1 MKNLMRRRYAFL
13 LIVLVM
19 VVAALVIPLASKSKQ
34 AHAISPATPG
44 WSILGRPTVSAKF
57 INRVLAAYHSPA
69 ANTGQALYDDG
80 VMYGIDPA
88 FALAFFLHES
98 TFGTAGIAQV
108 TRSLGNIR
116 CTPGYPSCYQG
127 FRQYSTWQDGYI
139 DWYKLIRSVYVTQW
153 GLTTVDQII
162 PVYAP
167 SSDNNNVQAYIAA
180 VEHAVTTWR
189 SRQVIVY

>member
-1 MKNLMRRRYAFL
+1 
-13 LIVLVM
+13 
-19 VVAALVIPLASKSKQ
+19 VVAALVIPLASMGIH
-34 AHAISPATPG
+34 AHAASSTARG
-44 WSILGRPTVSAKF
+44 WNVVGRPTVSANF

-69 ANTGQALYDDG
+69 VNTGQALYADG

-88 FALAFFLHES
+88 FALAFFLEES
-98 TFGTAGIAQV
+98 NFGTAGIAQV
-108 TRSLGNIR
+108 THSLGNIR

-127 FRQYSTWQDGYI
+127 FRQYSTWQDGYL
-139 DWYKLIRSVYVTQW
+139 DWYKLIRNVYATQW

-167 SSDNNNVQAYIAA
+167 SSDNNNVQAYIAT

-189 SRQVIVY
+189 SRQLIVS

>member
-1 MKNLMRRRYAFL
+1 MLA
-13 LIVLVM
+13 I
-19 VVAALVIPLASKSKQ
+19 VVAALVIPLASMGIH
-34 AHAISPATPG
+34 AHAASSTARG
-44 WSILGRPTVSAKF
+44 WNVVGRPTVSANF

-69 ANTGQALYDDG
+69 ATTGQALYADG

-98 TFGTAGIAQV
+98 NFGTAGIAQV
-108 TRSLGNIR
+108 THSLGNIR

-127 FRQYSTWQDGYI
+127 FRQYSTWQDGYL
-139 DWYKLIRSVYVTQW
+139 DWYKLIRNVYVTQW

-189 SRQVIVY
+189 SRQVIVH